1 MEKTLRTILLIICLI
16 LFIGMSNFLLW
27 LYPNAQ
33 YQINGVINPDYEYAE
48 FLKHYYLEERLNE
61 VLFCLLFLYAFL
73 KSTGIR
79 KGLACFG
86 FVVTFASVVDKVFFG
101 IYHYLSTDILMLIF
115 ASIIGYVAYKRQ

>member
-1 MEKTLRTILLIICLI
+1 MEKTIRTIILVSCLV

-27 LYPNAQ
+27 LYPQA
-33 YQINGVINPDYEYAE
+33 GSVHSE

-61 VLFCLLFLYAFL
+61 ILFCLLFLYAFL

-101 IYHYLSTDILMLIF
+101 VYHYLSTDIIILVF
-115 ASIIGYVAYKRQ
+115 ASVLGYLAHKRQ